1 MNSILT
7 IFSFTRKFWLWYA
20 AMGLFVLSISLLS
33 LGVPLLSKQV
43 VDAIVQKIGGGSVE
57 FSRLLGLFAG
67 IIAID
72 ITVTTFTAIG
82 QHIGDILGV
91 RLTTYLMSEYYR
103 HVLHLHIGYYDQEVT
118 GKIAN
123 KMYRGITS
131 ITRFIQEMLNNF
143 LPFMMTAVVTI
154 VLLAQYSPI
163 IAVLLAVLFPT
174 YILISHRSSLTWRE
188 REAVKNELQDVSQGR
203 VFESLAGIRIVRS
216 FATELLELGEFLRTR
231 KRIEQETVVQS
242 RGWHW
247 YDFARRLALNIILF
261 AIYAYIAYWT
271 FHERFTLG
279 EMTLLL
285 QLVNQARFPLF
296 AMSYI
301 LGQIQEAGEGS
312 KDFFQVLSTENQIQD
327 APHAKP
333 ILIPERLTGK
343 PMIEFRDV
351 AFAYEGGKEVLR
363 NVSFQLKQGEKLALV
378 GESGQGK
385 STLVNL
391 LLRYYAPSSGSIF
404 AAGQDIS
411 QVTQRSVREQIA
423 VVFQESLLFS
433 GTVAENIRY
442 AKPNASQAEVER
454 VAKAANAHDF
464 ILQLPQGYETSVGE
478 RGIKLSGGQKQR
490 IAIAR
495 AMLKDAPIIILDE
508 ATSALDSK
516 AELEVQKGLEELLKN
531 RTSIVIAHR
540 LSTVASADHVLVL
553 AGGTVAEF
561 GTAQALLQKKHG
573 LYAELVE
580 LQQNLLRLPGASR
593 KGTNLEK
600 FELVG

>member
-1 MNSILT
+1 MSGVLT
-7 IFSFTRKFWLWYA
+7 ILSFTRSFWLWYLV
-20 AMGLFVLSISLLS
+20 MGLFVLAISLLS

-43 VDAIVQKIGGGSVE
+43 VDAIVLKVSGGDVE
-57 FSRLLGLFAG
+57 FSRLFGLFLG

-82 QHIGDILGV
+82 QHIGDVLGT
-91 RLTTYLMSEYYR
+91 RLNTYLMGQYYK

-143 LPFMMTAVVTI
+143 LPFFLTAVVTI
-154 VLLAQYSPI
+154 LLLAQYSLV

-174 YILISHRSSLTWRE
+174 YILISHRSSLSWRE
-188 REAVKNELQDVSQGR
+188 REAVKNQLQDISQGR

-231 KRIEQETVVQS
+231 KKIEGETVVQS

-247 YDFARRLALNIILF
+247 YDFARRLALNVLLF
-261 AIYAYIAYWT
+261 AIYTYIAYWT
-271 FHERFTLG
+271 FYGRFTLG

-312 KDFFQVLSTENQIQD
+312 KDFFQVLSTRNQIED
-327 APHAKP
+327 APAAQSLQIDGTTSKV
-333 ILIPERLTGK
+333 

-351 AFAYEGGKEVLR
+351 AFAYEGGKEVLHHI
-363 NVSFQLKQGEKLALV
+363 SFRLRAGEKLALV

-391 LLRYYAPSSGSIF
+391 LLRYYAPSSGEILV
-404 AAGQDIS
+404 AGQNIGL
-411 QVTQRSVREQIA
+411 VTQRSLREQIA

-433 GTVAENIRY
+433 GTVADNIRY
-442 AKPNASQAEVER
+442 AKPEATQAEIER

-464 ILQLPQGYETSVGE
+464 IMDLPNRYDTEVGE
-478 RGIKLSGGQKQR
+478 RGVKLSGGQKQR

-495 AMLKDAPIIILDE
+495 AMLKDAPLIVLDE

-516 AELEVQKGLEELLKN
+516 AEMEVQKGLEELLRN

-540 LSTVASADHVLVL
+540 LSTVASADYVLVL
-553 AGGTVAEF
+553 AGGTVAEY
-561 GTAQALLQKKHG
+561 GTASELLKKKDG
-573 LYAELVE
+573 LYAELVD
-580 LQQNLLRLPGASR
+580 LQQRLLRTPAGATQ
-593 KGTNLEK
+593 GTRLEA

>member
-1 MNSILT
+1 MSGILT
-7 IFSFTRKFWLWYA
+7 ILSFTRSFWLWYLV
-20 AMGLFVLSISLLS
+20 MGLFVLAISLLS

-43 VDAIVQKIGGGSVE
+43 VDAIVLKVSGGDVE
-57 FSRLLGLFAG
+57 FSRLFGLFLG

-82 QHIGDILGV
+82 QHIGDVLGT
-91 RLTTYLMSEYYR
+91 RLNTYLMGQYYK

-143 LPFMMTAVVTI
+143 LPFFLTAVVTI
-154 VLLAQYSPI
+154 LLLAQYSLV

-174 YILISHRSSLTWRE
+174 YILISHRSSLSWRE
-188 REAVKNELQDVSQGR
+188 REAVKNQLQDISQGR

-231 KRIEQETVVQS
+231 KKIEGETVVQS

-247 YDFARRLALNIILF
+247 YDFARRLALNVLLF
-261 AIYAYIAYWT
+261 AIYTYIAYWT
-271 FHERFTLG
+271 FYGRFTLG

-312 KDFFQVLSTENQIQD
+312 KDFFQVLSTRNQIED
-327 APHAKP
+327 APAAQSLQIDGTAFKV
-333 ILIPERLTGK
+333 

-351 AFAYEGGKEVLR
+351 AFAYEGGKEVLHQI
-363 NVSFQLKQGEKLALV
+363 SFRLKAGEKLALV

-391 LLRYYAPSSGSIF
+391 LLRYYAPSSGLISV
-404 AAGQDIS
+404 AGQDIS
-411 QVTQRSVREQIA
+411 SVTQRSLREHIA

-442 AKPNASQAEVER
+442 AKPDASRAEVER

-464 ILQLPQGYETSVGE
+464 IMDLPNRYDTEVGE
-478 RGIKLSGGQKQR
+478 RGVKLSGGQKQR

-516 AELEVQKGLEELLKN
+516 AELEVQKGLEELLRN

-561 GTAQALLQKKHG
+561 GTASELLKKKGG
-573 LYAELVE
+573 LYAELVD
-580 LQQNLLRLPGASR
+580 LQQRLLRTPAGAVQ
-593 KGTNLEK
+593 GTRLEA